1 MKYLKSTLILLS
13 VFFLLGGTGCKTQ
26 QGGQADTS
34 AYKDTKALLWKV
46 TGKKVKQASYVF
58 GTIHMIPSEDYF
70 LPEYVDNALKGSDEV
85 FFEVN
90 TDDMNNP
97 AMMMGMMNMM
107 FMEDK
112 TLKDL
117 LSEEDY
123 KLVKK
128 KLNENPMMALLGE
141 QADRIKP
148 MFLSSMIDQGD
159 MGLDPLSGGMD
170 MGNMKSYEM
179 ELTKIAKAEGK
190 PIDGLE
196 TLEFQMGLFDKI
208 ELEDQAKMLVEAIR
222 SDGKDKEGEG
232 TEDSISKMVNLY
244 KEQDIHSLYSMINA
258 QSEGSGVS
266 EFEDQFLT
274 ERNKNWIPLMAKTM
288 SENTAFFAVGAG
300 HLGGK
305 QGVLELLR
313 NEGYIVTPVLK

>member
-1 MKYLKSTLILLS
+1 MKYIQNTLILFSL
-13 VFFLLGGTGCKTQ
+13 FFLIGNTGCKTQ
-26 QGGQADTS
+26 GAGVKSDAST
-34 AYKDTKALLWKV
+34 YKNEKALLWKV
-46 TGKKVKQASYVF
+46 TGKKVKKESYVF
-58 GTIHMIPSEDYF
+58 GTIHMIPSKDYF
-70 LPEYVDNALKGSDEV
+70 LPEYVDNALKSSDEV
-85 FFEVN
+85 FFEIN

-117 LSEEDY
+117 LNEEDY
-123 KLVKK
+123 KLVKE
-128 KLNENPMMALLGE
+128 KLNDNPLMALLGE

-148 MFLSSMIDQGD
+148 MFLSSMMDQGD
-159 MGLDPLSGGMD
+159 MGIDPLSGGMD
-170 MGNMKSYEM
+170 MGDMKSYEM

-208 ELEDQAKMLVEAIR
+208 DLEDQAKMLVEAIR
-222 SDGKDKEGEG
+222 SEGEDEEG
-232 TEDSISKMVNLY
+232 AEDTITKMVELY
-244 KEQDIHSLYSMINA
+244 KMQDVHALYSMINA

-313 NEGYIVTPVLK
+313 KEGYTVTPVLK